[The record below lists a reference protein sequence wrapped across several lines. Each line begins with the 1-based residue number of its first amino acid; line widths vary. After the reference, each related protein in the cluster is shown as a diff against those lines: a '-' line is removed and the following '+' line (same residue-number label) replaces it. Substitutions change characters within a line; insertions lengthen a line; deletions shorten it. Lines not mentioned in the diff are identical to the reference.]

1 MEPSMF
7 RQLVLI
13 SLALSTVACGD
24 DSAIA
29 PEQPPSLPSATE
41 DRVGLP
47 TNYATTLKPF
57 YVYDRSDNRQV
68 RVVYGN
74 DAARAGQPYA
84 RGSILVMETW
94 STLQNAGVPVLDANG
109 RYQKNALTGIF
120 VMRKEKWFGLRY
132 KEHQT
137 GEWEYASYR
146 PDLTPLVVGDAAAQ
160 QCAVCHL
167 DAAPSRDWVYRG
179 NIFYAGASGTLPQV
193 PANQPADQPIIS
205 SYTFLPANITI
216 KPGTRLT
223 WTNNDQVKHTLT
235 LDTGGFSGLM
245 SQGAS
250 LGLTF
255 NTVGTFRFLCAIHST
270 MRTTVVVAP

>member
-1 MEPSMF
+1 MF
-7 RQLVLI
+7 PRRVLTFLLLCTAT
-13 SLALSTVACGD
+13 SCGD
-24 DSAIA
+24 DSAVA
-29 PEQPPSLPSATE
+29 PEAPPPLPAATE

-47 TNYATTLKPF
+47 ANYASVLKPF
-57 YVYDRSDNRQV
+57 YVYDRPDNRQV

-94 STLQNAGVPVLDANG
+94 STQQNAGVPVLDANG

-120 VMRKEKWFGLRY
+120 VMRKEQWFGLRY

-179 NIFYAGASGTLPQV
+179 NLFYAGGSGALPQL
-193 PANQPADQPIIS
+193 PANHPADQPMIS
-205 SYTFLPANITI
+205 SYTFLPAAITI

-223 WTNNDQVKHTLT
+223 WTNVDHVKHTLT
-235 LDTGGFSGLM
+235 LDTGGFSGLI

-255 NTVGTFRFLCAIHST
+255 NSAGTFRFLCAIHST
-270 MRTTVVVAP
+270 MRMTVVVAP

>member
-1 MEPSMF
+1 MF
-7 RQLVLI
+7 PRRVLFLLLVCTAA
-13 SLALSTVACGD
+13 SCGD
-24 DSAIA
+24 DTAVA
-29 PEQPPSLPSATE
+29 PEGPPPLPAPTD

-47 TNYATTLKPF
+47 ANYAATLKPF
-57 YVYDRSDNRQV
+57 YVYDRPDNRQV
-68 RVVYGN
+68 RIVYGN

-84 RGSILVMETW
+84 HGSILVMETW
-94 STLQNAGVPVLDANG
+94 RARQSGGVPVLDANG
-109 RYQKNALTGIF
+109 RYQKDSLTAIF

-146 PDLTPLVVGDAAAQ
+146 PDLTPLVIGDAGAQ

-179 NIFYAGASGTLPQV
+179 NLFFAGRSGALPQL

-205 SYTFLPANITI
+205 SYTFLPATITI

-223 WTNNDQVKHTLT
+223 WTNVDDVKHTLT
-235 LDTGGFSGLM
+235 LDTGPFSGLI

-255 NTVGTFRFLCAIHST
+255 NTAATFRFLCAIHPT
-270 MRTTVVVAP
+270 MRMTVVVAP